1 MTTNDRG
8 VPESTPLQRLISDI
22 EREQPG
28 RKLFWRSLLADLGRR
43 RAKLP
48 IPVRA
53 RRHHAG
59 ASRNST
65 DSALAVAVRVHD
77 RRTVEGRSPR
87 FGRLLLMIVG
97 LVGALFTSGHAPKR

>member
-28 RKLFWRSLLADLGRR
+28 RKLFWRSLLADLGRK
-43 RAKLP
+43 RAKFP

-53 RRHHAG
+53 RHRGGA
-59 ASRNST
+59 ASRNSADPVPAAT
-65 DSALAVAVRVHD
+65 ISSRQ
-77 RRTVEGRSPR
+77 TVEARSGPR
-87 FGRLLLMIVG
+87 FGRLLLMIIG
-97 LVGALFTSGHAPKR
+97 LVGALFASAHVPKR